1 MLNFKVHSLKERK
14 CDALPRYNIIQMT
27 LYRDKIKNELDNSKK
42 VNKEGR
48 MTLDDDFTP
57 FPGRGE
63 LSSEYDNTCLLF
75 VNLLSTFNC

>member
-1 MLNFKVHSLKERK
+1 MFNFKVHSLKERK

-27 LYRDKIKNELDNSKK
+27 LYRDKIKNELDNFKK

-48 MTLDDDFTP
+48 MTLDDDFTT

-63 LSSEYDNTCLLF
+63 L
-75 VNLLSTFNC
+75 LSDHITHVC

>member
-1 MLNFKVHSLKERK
+1 MSKAISKKRK
-14 CDALPRYNIIQMT
+14 CDALPQYNIIEMK
-27 LYRDKIKNELDNSKK
+27 LYRDKIKTKVDNSKK

-63 LSSEYDNTCLLF
+63 LLSE
-75 VNLLSTFNC
+75 S

>member
-1 MLNFKVHSLKERK
+1 
-14 CDALPRYNIIQMT
+14 MT
-27 LYRDKIKNELDNSKK
+27 LYRDKIKTKVDNLQKI
-42 VNKEGR
+42 NKEGR

-75 VNLLSTFNC
+75 IFVNLLSTFNC